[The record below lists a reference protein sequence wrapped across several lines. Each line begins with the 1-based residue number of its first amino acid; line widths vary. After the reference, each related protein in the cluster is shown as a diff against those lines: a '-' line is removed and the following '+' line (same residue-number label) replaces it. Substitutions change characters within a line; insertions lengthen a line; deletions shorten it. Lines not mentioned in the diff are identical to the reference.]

1 MKKNWQARRRAA
13 GLSCD
18 KPNMVMSYSVQVCWE
33 KFCR

>member
-1 MKKNWQARRRAA
+1 MKKNWQARRKAA
-13 GLSCD
+13 GLPCD